1 MNGKWP
7 WMMSQYTKQKVVV
20 FFFLWSRLQSVA
32 WWLWHTFTLRHSR
45 KANTSTKR
53 KMCTAKRNREP
64 TKSLASIVFLF
75 YFSTACLCEFSLI
88 AHSRRTSQSSGAYP
102 KILAKK
108 KKKRVIVWIV
118 TAISKWLGARSAWV
132 PHFPQVLSSLFFCFA
147 IIKLDVNW
155 RFDPDSMYASSK
167 CQRYRFRTP
176 LCVCR
181 PFHYTQHLD
190 IGLLHLSY
198 SMYAGTRINN
208 SSERWRT
215 SLSIRH
221 NFRSIDPKLKN
232 NIARPKT
239 RHGPEVKTRANRIL
253 KKGG

>member
-1 MNGKWP
+1 MITSPVCCVMVVAHFHSSTFPKGKHKYKKKNVHGQAKSWAD
-7 WMMSQYTKQKVVV
+7 KV
-20 FFFLWSRLQSVA
+20 LGL
-32 WWLWHTFTLRHSR
+32 
-45 KANTSTKR
+45 
-53 KMCTAKRNREP
+53 NR
-64 TKSLASIVFLF
+64 FLF

-102 KILAKK
+102 KILAEK

-147 IIKLDVNW
+147 IFKLDVNW